1 VSERL
6 ASLLGL
12 GARGRRLVIGVT
24 GVRARLQQGKL
35 ACVVI
40 AADASG
46 RTRDKVQRL
55 AAARGIPVLQGPT
68 AIRLGV
74 HLGRP
79 AVQAVGTDDAALTK
93 GLMALAEEGRGDTDS

>member
-24 GVRARLQQGKL
+24 GVRARLQQGRL

-55 AAARGIPVLQGPT
+55 AAARGIPVLLGPT

-79 AVQAVGTDDAALTK
+79 AVQAVGTDDAALTR